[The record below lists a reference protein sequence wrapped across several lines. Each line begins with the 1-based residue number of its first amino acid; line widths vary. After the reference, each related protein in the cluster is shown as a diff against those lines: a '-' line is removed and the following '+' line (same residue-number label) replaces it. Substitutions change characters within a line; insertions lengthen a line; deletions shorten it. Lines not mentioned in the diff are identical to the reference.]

1 MVVQFYRYSF
11 DRAKAD
17 NELDDFRESEAENQR
32 CIDYIQDA
40 KTGLYANA
48 YENGSVDKDGA
59 YLDKCINEFGLER
72 MMFLAANTVKLSK
85 SDERWSEDVK
95 EWATEFNQGIRHDRP
110 ERQYFFS
117 QLNVG
122 IVNTLAKRL
131 MEKFNSG
138 LNLFTCKHCLCEKSD
153 ITGKVVVLDHRAMKE
168 AYWSTENQ
176 LWLAFGG
183 SGCSPNTRGRAIY
196 ATCLYD
202 GDKARW
208 NREHIIGVLKDEFMP
223 DWAKEKLE
231 EIQNPE
237 QRNGMELQ

>member
-1 MVVQFYRYSF
+1 MAVQFYRYSF

-17 NELDDFRESEAENQR
+17 DELDAFRESEQENLR
-32 CIDYIQDA
+32 CVDYIQDA
-40 KTGLYANA
+40 QTGLYANA
-48 YENGSVDKDGA
+48 YENWSVDKDGA

-72 MMFLAANTVKLSK
+72 MMYLAANTVKLSK

-95 EWATEFNQGIRHDRP
+95 DWAINFNQGISQERP
-110 ERQYFFS
+110 KRKYSFS
-117 QLNVG
+117 QLHVG
-122 IVNTLAKRL
+122 IVNILAKQL
-131 MEKFNSG
+131 MERYNG
-138 LNLFTCKHCLCEKSD
+138 LNLFNCKHCEEELGDIKEK
-153 ITGKVVVLDHRAMKE
+153 IVVLDHRAMKE

-183 SGCSPNTRGRAIY
+183 SGCSPNARGRAVY

-202 GDKARW
+202 GDIARW
-208 NREHIIGVLKDEFMP
+208 DREYIIGVLKDEFMP

-237 QRNGMELQ
+237 QNGGMELQ